1 MSDTDECHTEVENES
16 IYASLSREAE
26 ALKLRTE
33 ATEDCMETL
42 KKKISSSSID
52 APVAPPRRSVIN
64 LTDLPE
70 ISPTAPALRYDL
82 ILLIF

>member
-1 MSDTDECHTEVENES
+1 MSDTVEDEN

-42 KKKISSSSID
+42 KKKMSNSSMDI
-52 APVAPPRRSVIN
+52 PVAPPRRSIIN
-64 LTDLPE
+64 LPEASE
-70 ISPTAPALRYDL
+70 ISPSAPALR
-82 ILLIF
+82 